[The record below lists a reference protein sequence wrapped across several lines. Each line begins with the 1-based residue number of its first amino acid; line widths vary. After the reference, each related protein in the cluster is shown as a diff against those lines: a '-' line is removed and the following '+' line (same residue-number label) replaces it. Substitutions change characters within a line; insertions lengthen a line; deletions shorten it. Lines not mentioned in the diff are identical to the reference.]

1 MDGCRFFCL
10 KVRKTARKS
19 PLNIRRRIFAVEE
32 LKDITKI
39 KVNRKLQGEERVQDY
54 EKRIGS
60 LDHFMVGGVEV
71 RCIYTDDGPSL
82 NDRLKE
88 LIRTR

>member
-1 MDGCRFFCL
+1 M
-10 KVRKTARKS
+10 
-19 PLNIRRRIFAVEE
+19 EE

-39 KVNRKLQGEERVQDY
+39 RVNRKLQGEERVRDY

-71 RCIYTDDGPSL
+71 RCVYVDDGPSL
-82 NDRLKE
+82 NDRLRE

>member
-1 MDGCRFFCL
+1 MDG
-10 KVRKTARKS
+10 
-19 PLNIRRRIFAVEE
+19 

-39 KVNRKLQGEERVQDY
+39 KVNRKLQGEERIRDY

-60 LDHFMVGGVEV
+60 LDYFMVGGVEV
-71 RCIYTDDGPSL
+71 RCVYADDGSSL